1 MIVRSFIIIMCRS
14 IKLSIFHRN
23 LILSQQ
29 QKENIKAKDERETN
43 QNRVII
49 EMSMPKE
56 NLAKIDPAA
65 MNLPTVASWVMVS
78 RVFSRRCQLKRLL
91 LNWMRE
97 IHRAGGKPGIS
108 QEALMFVMTNLLL
121 RTLWTK
127 KSYTIS
133 SSVRVIRKLMS
144 RRIYKRVNQYIQY
157 NPWHPLYL
165 QYFVLKIRCEI
176 KTLGYLILL
185 YYYPNPR

>member
-14 IKLSIFHRN
+14 TKLSIFHRN

-65 MNLPTVASWVMVS
+65 MNLPTVASWAMVS

-91 LNWMRE
+91 LN
-97 IHRAGGKPGIS
+97 
-108 QEALMFVMTNLLL
+108 
-121 RTLWTK
+121 
-127 KSYTIS
+127 
-133 SSVRVIRKLMS
+133 
-144 RRIYKRVNQYIQY
+144 
-157 NPWHPLYL
+157 
-165 QYFVLKIRCEI
+165 
-176 KTLGYLILL
+176 
-185 YYYPNPR
+185 